1 MEANQKG
8 FKDKVTRML
17 VNRFLVGGCIASLL
31 GLATAN
37 GGWESSAN
45 NGETYFQ
52 SAAEGVE
59 LASCTTTS
67 GCEDVCDPSCDA
79 TGCDNAGCD
88 GFGLCGNH
96 CSGGLLGLGVLP
108 NIIGSIKPSEHEFCD
123 FVSPMTNPVYFED
136 PRQLTEARA
145 IFIDHKIPALLGA
158 PLGSIQ
164 VYALQARARLSKN
177 WSLIA
182 TKDGFIDSQSSL
194 LQDGWGDISAGL
206 KYSLYRNAQTG
217 RLLSAGA
224 RFEVPTGSR
233 QALQARGDGVLD
245 LFLTGG
251 TRIGNGVHLL
261 SATGF
266 ILPMD
271 SQAEN
276 QLFYWSNHI
285 DKRIGGSSFYAFSEL
300 NWYNYMKSGNNFPL
314 PVEGGDLINLGSV
327 GVAGNNIV
335 TNAYGLKYKPTRN
348 LEAGVAWEFPL
359 TERRGILDNRL
370 TADLILRY

>member
-1 MEANQKG
+1 
-8 FKDKVTRML
+8 ML
-17 VNRFLVGGCIASLL
+17 VNRFLVSGCIASLL

-37 GGWESSAN
+37 GGWENSADTGESYFESVSS
-45 NGETYFQ
+45 
-52 SAAEGVE
+52 GVE
-59 LASCTTTS
+59 LASCTTTPSCVDDCDQSCNGS
-67 GCEDVCDPSCDA
+67 GCE
-79 TGCDNAGCD
+79 
-88 GFGLCGNH
+88 GFGLCQKNR
-96 CSGGLLGLGVLP
+96 CGGLLGLGVLP

-145 IFIDHKIPALLGA
+145 IFINHKIPALLGA

-164 VYALQARARLSKN
+164 VYAMQARVRLSQN
-177 WSLIA
+177 LSLIA
-182 TKDGFIDSQSSL
+182 TKDGFIDSNSTL

-206 KYSLYRNAQTG
+206 KYSLYRNSQTG

-233 QALQARGDGVLD
+233 QALQGNGDGVLD

-251 TRIGNGVHLL
+251 MRIGNGAHVL

-266 ILPMD
+266 VLPMD

-276 QLFYWSNHI
+276 QIFYWSNHV
-285 DKRIGGSSFYAFSEL
+285 DKRIGGSNFYAFSEL
-300 NWYNYMKSGNNFPL
+300 NWYNYMKSGSNFPL
-314 PVEGGDLINLGSV
+314 PVEGGDLINLGAP
-327 GVAGNNIV
+327 GIAGNNIV